1 MPATSEGRLPVTDI
15 AVIGF
20 AQSPCVRRGDGTTSG
35 VEMLVPIF
43 QEVLRSTGLAKGD
56 IGFWCSGSSDYL
68 AGRAFSFVQAVD
80 AIGAFPPIMESHVEM
95 DGAWALYEAWVKILT
110 GDADIALA
118 YGFGKSSAGDLRRV
132 LALQLDPYLLAP
144 LWPDS
149 VAVAALQARLGIEAG
164 LWSEKEMAEVAA
176 RSRAAAISN
185 PQAQL
190 SGEISAERLLDQP
203 YVADPLR
210 AHDCAPV
217 GDGAAVVILAA
228 GQRARELCARPA
240 WITGFEHRIDSPS
253 LGARDLTTAP
263 SATAAGHAARA
274 AGHAADAPGRAA
286 GEPGRAAGAWDLD
299 VAELHAP
306 FTHQEI
312 LLRGALGL
320 GDGVRVNPSGGA
332 LCGNPMFAAGLARI
346 GTAAREIISGRA
358 DRALGHATSGP
369 ALQQNLVCVMEAQ

>member
-1 MPATSEGRLPVTDI
+1 MTDV

-20 AQSPCVRRGDGTTSG
+20 AQSPVVRRSEGTTSG

-43 QEVLRSTGLAKGD
+43 AEVLASTGLARGD

-80 AIGAFPPIMESHVEM
+80 AIGAFPPVMESHVEM

-110 GDADIALA
+110 GEADVALA
-118 YGFGKSSAGDLRRV
+118 YGFGKSSAGELRRV

-149 VAVAALQARLGIEAG
+149 VSIAALQARLGIEAG
-164 LWSEKEMAEVAA
+164 LWSEAQMAEVAA
-176 RSRAAAISN
+176 RSRAAAVTN
-185 PQAQL
+185 PAAQL
-190 SGEISAERLLDQP
+190 SGEVRAEKLLEQP

-217 GDGAAVVILAA
+217 GDGAAVVILAC
-228 GQRARELCARPA
+228 GERARELCPRPA
-240 WITGFEHRIDSPS
+240 WITGFEHRIDSGS

-263 SATAAGHAARA
+263 SAGEAGR
-274 AGHAADAPGRAA
+274 R
-286 GEPGRAAGAWDLD
+286 AGASGVD

-312 LLRGALGL
+312 ILHNVLGL
-320 GDGVRVNPSGGA
+320 GDAATVNPSGGV

-346 GTAAREIISGRA
+346 GAAAREIMSGRA
-358 DRALGHATSGP
+358 GRALGHATSGP
-369 ALQQNLVCVMEAQ
+369 ALQQNLVCVMEAR

>member
-1 MPATSEGRLPVTDI
+1 MTDV

-20 AQSPCVRRGDGTTSG
+20 AQSPVERANDAATTNG

-43 QEVLRSTGLAKGD
+43 AEVLQSTGLTKND

-68 AGRAFSFVQAVD
+68 AGRAFSFVSAVD
-80 AIGAFPPIMESHVEM
+80 AIGAVPPVAESHVEM
-95 DGAWALYEAWVKILT
+95 DAAWALYEAWVKILI

-149 VAVAALQARLGIEAG
+149 VSIAALQARLGIEAG
-164 LWSEKEMAEVAA
+164 LWTEAQMADVAA
-176 RSRAAAISN
+176 RNRAAAVAN
-185 PQAQL
+185 PRAQL
-190 SGEISAERLLDQP
+190 SGEVSAERLLGQP

-217 GDGAAVVILAA
+217 GDGAAVVILASA
-228 GQRARELCARPA
+228 ERASELCQRPA
-240 WITGFEHRIDSPS
+240 WITGFEHRIDSAA
-253 LGARDLTTAP
+253 LGARDLTAAP
-263 SATAAGHAARA
+263 SAAEAARA
-274 AGHAADAPGRAA
+274 AGAA
-286 GEPGRAAGAWDLD
+286 GVDT
-299 VAELHAP
+299 AELHAP

-320 GDGVRVNPSGGA
+320 GDDVRVNPSGGV

-346 GTAAREIISGRA
+346 GSAAQEIMSGRA
-358 DRALGHATSGP
+358 GRALAHATSGP
-369 ALQQNLVCVMEAQ
+369 ALQQNLVCVMEAR

>member
-1 MPATSEGRLPVTDI
+1 MRDV

-20 AQSPCVRRGDGTTSG
+20 AEAPNVRHRNGTTNG

-43 QEVLRSTGLAKGD
+43 AEVFAQTGLTKDA

-110 GDADIALA
+110 GEADVALA
-118 YGFGKSSAGDLRRV
+118 YGFGKSSAGQLRRV
-132 LALQLDPYLLAP
+132 LALQLDPYLVAP

-149 VAVAALQARLGIEAG
+149 VAIAALQARLGIEAG
-164 LWSEKEMAEVAA
+164 LWTEKDMAGVAA
-176 RSRAAAISN
+176 RSRAAALSN

-190 SGEISAERLLDQP
+190 SGEVSAGELLEAP
-203 YVADPLR
+203 YLADPLR

-217 GDGAAVVILAA
+217 GDGAAAVILAS
-228 GQRARELCARPA
+228 GGRARELCERPA
-240 WITGFEHRIDSPS
+240 WITGFEHRVDSPS

-263 SATAAGHAARA
+263 SAAAA
-274 AGHAADAPGRAA
+274 
-286 GEPGRAAGAWDLD
+286 GRAAGAAGAE

-312 LLRGALGL
+312 LLRRALGL

-332 LCGNPMFAAGLARI
+332 LAGNPMFAAGLARI
-346 GTAAREIISGRA
+346 GLAAGEIISGRA
-358 DRALGHATSGP
+358 GRSLGHATSGP
-369 ALQQNLVCVMEAQ
+369 ALQQNLVCVMEARP